1 MFGKSIIFL
10 KSVKNGYTT
19 QIIKRHSLSC
29 GLVETEK
36 KNRNEEKYEF
46 SRTTRENFTT
56 LPS

>member
-1 MFGKSIIFL
+1 M
-10 KSVKNGYTT
+10 T
-19 QIIKRHSLSC
+19 QTIKKHSLTY
-29 GLVETEK
+29 GLGKTGK